1 MEEFP
6 TTLEGILKKSI
17 ELEENG
23 YSFYLES
30 AKKIKNSLGKRML
43 ERLAADE
50 LHHIKRIKDIF
61 SAIEENR
68 TSSYDLEDVEIISFE
83 SIFDRMKEQVK
94 ESIEE
99 LSETGVDDQEVID
112 IALELENHSHLF
124 YEKAADFT
132 TDEKVKSFYK
142 MLAKEEKTHYE
153 ALNKTHTF
161 LEDPS
166 LFFGMGG
173 SH

>member
-23 YSFYLES
+23 HSFYVES
-30 AKKIKNSLGKRML
+30 AKKVKNSLGKRML
-43 ERLAADE
+43 ERLASDE
-50 LHHIKRIKDIF
+50 LHHIRRIKDIF

-68 TSSYDLEDVEIISFE
+68 TSSYDIEDAEIVSFE
-83 SIFDRMKEQVK
+83 SIFDRMKEQID

-112 IALELENHSHLF
+112 IALEMENHSYLF
-124 YEKAADFT
+124 YEKAANFT
-132 TDEKVKSFYK
+132 ADEKVKEFYA
-142 MLAKEEKTHYE
+142 MLAEEEKTHYE
-153 ALNKTHTF
+153 VLNKTRTF

>member
-6 TTLEGILKKSI
+6 TSLEGILKKSI

-23 YSFYLES
+23 HSFYMES

-68 TSSYDLEDVEIISFE
+68 TSSFNIEEVEITSFE
-83 SIFDRMKEQVK
+83 NIFNRMKEQVE
-94 ESIEE
+94 ESLEE

-112 IALELENHSHLF
+112 IALELENHSYLF
-124 YEKAADFT
+124 YEKAADFA
-132 TDEKVKSFYK
+132 TDEKVKSFYQ
-142 MLAKEEKTHYE
+142 MLAEEEKSHYE
-153 ALNKTHTF
+153 VLNKTHTF